1 MMGEATKVASTR
13 MCSKETP
20 ASILGIRPSQR
31 DKTSNVIATLKDF
44 DHLTRI
50 QGGARCSKSDTKQ
63 MECWPDTDNVHLK
76 SRHADT
82 SRSMLLVFKNNL
94 CHSAMNN
101 LLSKRKIWK
110 SPVTPFA
117 RLSLSG
123 REDEDYYDYYYDDE
137 VDRDDKDV
145 SARSRAEVKAEGY
158 LWRNYKYFINCLL
171 CRFPVFVI

>member
-1 MMGEATKVASTR
+1 
-13 MCSKETP
+13 MCLNIKRWNLQHWLISWWARQQRSP
-20 ASILGIRPSQR
+20 APGCAQRRRPHLGHPPQLVRQNIKHGYKAR
-31 DKTSNVIATLKDF
+31 V
-44 DHLTRI
+44 
-50 QGGARCSKSDTKQ
+50 RCSKSDTKQ
-63 MECWPDTDNVHLK
+63 MECWPDTDHVHLK

-145 SARSRAEVKAEGY
+145 SARSRAEVSRGVFMEE
-158 LWRNYKYFINCLL
+158 LQIFYKLPSL
-171 CRFPVFVI
+171 

>member
-1 MMGEATKVASTR
+1 MR
-13 MCSKETP
+13 RP
-20 ASILGIRPSQR
+20 HLGHPPQLVRQNIKHGYKAR
-31 DKTSNVIATLKDF
+31 V
-44 DHLTRI
+44 
-50 QGGARCSKSDTKQ
+50 RCSKSDTKQ

-158 LWRNYKYFINCLL
+158 LWRNYKYFVNCLL